1 MISRA
6 CHRDGLSILLA
17 LAFLCG
23 LAADP
28 SAASDLEVTYVETS
42 RSGFNGRSPGLNLTV
57 SWTNSWHNERN
68 HDAAW
73 IFLKFNQAGQYRHVY
88 LNPGSAQMLWKG
100 SDAMPDA
107 AIEVA
112 EDGTGLFVH
121 AAEPYRGDLTYHLFV
136 EQDTSRTPFG
146 IEYERLEG
154 HGLEMVY
161 VPEGGF
167 TLGDPDTTALS
178 YGAYYRSGSDGQF
191 DGLYEI
197 TSADQAIPVGPN
209 DGELYYRAS
218 QPQYQGDQQG
228 PIPASFPNGYDA
240 FYLMKYEVSQGDYAA
255 FLNTLGRAAAA
266 HRANFGAPSYRA
278 DGGSI
283 HLDGGTY
290 RAEHPERRNVYWHW
304 DDMMAFADWA
314 GLRPYT
320 EFEYTKAARG
330 PLAPQPMEYAW
341 NTSSTDRMARRI
353 DPETQ
358 SAIMMNGWDESALTD
373 ANRVQFGASY
383 YWVMDLSGSMWEK
396 VITPG
401 DSTGRRFTGQHG
413 DGTITGY
420 GFADVDEW
428 PAGITGTSGYGY
440 RGGGYYGGQAYLSDF
455 VPYSPIALRR
465 FGAWSGGPRN
475 AAYGFRA
482 ARSAP

>member
-1 MISRA
+1 MLPSGRFRI
-6 CHRDGLSILLA
+6 GLLSLPA
-17 LAFLCG
+17 LVFVIVLSVEP
-23 LAADP
+23 AA
-28 SAASDLEVTYVETS
+28 ATDLEVTYVETS
-42 RSGFNGRSPGLNLTV
+42 RSSFNDRPPGLNLTV

-73 IFLKFNQAGQYRHVY
+73 VFLKFNQASAYEHVY

-100 SDAMPDA
+100 DEAMPDA
-107 AIEVA
+107 AIRVA
-112 EDGTGLFVH
+112 SDGTGLFVH

-146 IEYERLEG
+146 IEFERLEG

-161 VPEGGF
+161 IPEGGF
-167 TLGDPDTTALS
+167 TLGDPDTTALP
-178 YGAYYRSGSDGQF
+178 YGAYYRSDDTGAF

-197 TSADQAIPVGPN
+197 TAQDRAIPVGPN
-209 DGELYYRAS
+209 DGHLYYRAG

-228 PIPASFPNGYDA
+228 PIPASFPNGYGG
-240 FYLMKYEVSQGDYAA
+240 FYLMKYEVTQGSYVD
-255 FLNTLGRAAAA
+255 FLNTLAPGAATQRAPYPAPEYAA
-266 HRANFGAPSYRA
+266 H
-278 DGGSI
+278 GGSI
-283 HLDGGTY
+283 RMRDGRFHTD
-290 RAEHPERRNVYWHW
+290 HPDRRNVYWHW

-330 PLAPQPMEYAW
+330 PLDPQPLEYAW
-341 NTSSTDRMARRI
+341 NTSSTDDVRRRI

-358 SAIMMNGWDESALTD
+358 DAVMLDGHDEQALTD
-373 ANRVQFGASY
+373 DNRRYFGASY

-401 DSTGRRFTGQHG
+401 DSVGRSFSGAHG
-413 DGTITGY
+413 DGVLSGSS
-420 GFADVDEW
+420 ADVESW
-428 PAGITGTSGYGY
+428 PRGISGSAGYGY
-440 RGGGYYGGQAYLSDF
+440 RGGGYYGEEAYLSDF
-455 VPYSPIALRR
+455 VPYSPIAFRR
-465 FGAWSGGPRN
+465 FGAWSGGGRN

-482 ARSAP
+482 ARTAP